1 MRTIRKDL
9 ERTLELST
17 NRITEFGYLYFET
30 NEEGFITSANP
41 NITTYLGYPINELIG
56 HHFGLILT
64 DNPKHTFTHAF
75 QEVRDGSGPQHL
87 TGVVMKDRD
96 GVQWT
101 VEGTIASVRSP
112 NDGVNVIACM
122 LRDSSERVRSEE
134 ALIKAKETAERE
146 LEIGREIQASF
157 LPKELPEIDGWQI
170 ASYFQAARMVSGDFY
185 DAFKL
190 NTTKKVGLVV
200 ADVCDKG
207 VGAALFMGLFRS
219 LTRAFADQPNSLSWM
234 DVLSDDA
241 ENEPEG
247 NALGRRRSMLS
258 AGTAALKS
266 TVQQTNDYI
275 AENHG
280 ETSMFATMFLGML
293 DPNSGQLMYINAGQH
308 DALLL
313 NPGGGLQRLSATGPA
328 VGLMPDMSFRI
339 ESVTLRPGGMLLAY
353 TDGLPDAMN
362 SKRQFFGQDQIER
375 IFNEAAGSA
384 HEMVTKI
391 SSAVQEHMVGAD
403 PFDDVTFMVV
413 QRAM

>member
-1 MRTIRKDL
+1 
-9 ERTLELST
+9 
-17 NRITEFGYLYFET
+17 
-30 NEEGFITSANP
+30 
-41 NITTYLGYPINELIG
+41 
-56 HHFGLILT
+56 
-64 DNPKHTFTHAF
+64 
-75 QEVRDGSGPQHL
+75 
-87 TGVVMKDRD
+87 
-96 GVQWT
+96 
-101 VEGTIASVRSP
+101 
-112 NDGVNVIACM
+112 M